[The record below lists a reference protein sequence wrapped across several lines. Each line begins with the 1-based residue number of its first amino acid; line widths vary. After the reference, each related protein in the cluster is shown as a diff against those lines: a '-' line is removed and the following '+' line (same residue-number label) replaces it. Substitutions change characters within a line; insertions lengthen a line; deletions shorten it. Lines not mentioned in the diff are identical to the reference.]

1 MRNASDKEFITI
13 YTSAA
18 VLSTISHLYYYLIA
32 VKSNSQESMS
42 IIFKTPMF
50 THRKKDG
57 DHMKVTTIKTR
68 IVEFKSC
75 DIQEL
80 LSESITGIPE
90 NSVLAVTS
98 KVVALCEGNAVKK
111 TDIEKDDL
119 IEEES
124 EFFLPRNKSK
134 YSVYLTIKNNML
146 VPSAGIDES
155 NANEYYVK
163 WPEDPQQSANAI
175 WEYLRYKFGLKNI
188 GVILTDS
195 ISSPLRWGVTGKC
208 IAHCGFSGLSSRIG
222 KPDLFGRKLK
232 MTRVNIADALAASA
246 VLCMGEANE
255 QTPLAIIEEIPFIEF
270 MQQPPT
276 VEEINN
282 IHIDI
287 RDDLY
292 SRLLMSVK
300 WKKGG
305 KIK

>member
-1 MRNASDKEFITI
+1 
-13 YTSAA
+13 
-18 VLSTISHLYYYLIA
+18 
-32 VKSNSQESMS
+32 
-42 IIFKTPMF
+42 
-50 THRKKDG
+50 
-57 DHMKVTTIKTR
+57 MKVTTVKTR
-68 IVEFKSC
+68 IVEVKSC

-80 LSESITGIPE
+80 LSESLSSIPE

-98 KVVALCEGNAVKK
+98 KVVALCEGNAVRK
-111 TDIEKDDL
+111 TEVEKDDL
-119 IEEES
+119 IEGES

-163 WPEDPQQSANAI
+163 WPEDPQRSAEVI
-175 WEYLRYKFGLKNI
+175 WEYIRNKYGLKNV

-208 IAHCGFSGLSSRIG
+208 IAYCGFSGLSSRIG

-232 MTRVNIADALAASA
+232 MTRVNIADAMAASA
-246 VLCMGEANE
+246 VLGMGEANE

-270 MQQPPT
+270 KQEPPT

-305 KIK
+305 KAK

>member
-1 MRNASDKEFITI
+1 
-13 YTSAA
+13 
-18 VLSTISHLYYYLIA
+18 
-32 VKSNSQESMS
+32 
-42 IIFKTPMF
+42 
-50 THRKKDG
+50 
-57 DHMKVTTIKTR
+57 MKVTTVKTR
-68 IVEFKSC
+68 IVEVKSL
-75 DIQEL
+75 DIKEL
-80 LSESITGIPE
+80 LSESLAGLPE

-98 KVVALCEGNAVKK
+98 KVVALCEGNAVRKSEA
-111 TDIEKDDL
+111 EKDDL

-155 NANEYYVK
+155 NADDFFVK
-163 WPEDPQQSANAI
+163 WPKDPQNSANVI
-175 WEYLRYKFGLKNI
+175 WEYLRTRFGLKNV

-208 IAHCGFSGLSSRIG
+208 IAHCGFSALSSRIG

-246 VLCMGEANE
+246 VLCMGEADE
-255 QTPLAIIEEIPFIEF
+255 QTPLAIIEDIPFIEY
-270 MQQPPT
+270 MQEPPAP
-276 VEEINN
+276 EEIDS
-282 IHIDI
+282 IHINI
-287 RDDLY
+287 EDDLY

-305 KIK
+305 KGKRS